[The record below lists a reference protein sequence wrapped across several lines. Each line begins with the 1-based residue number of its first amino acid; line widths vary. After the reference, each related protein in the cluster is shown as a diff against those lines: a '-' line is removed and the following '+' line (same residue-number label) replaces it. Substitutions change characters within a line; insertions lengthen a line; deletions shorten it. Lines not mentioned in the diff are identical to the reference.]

1 MNPNAS
7 DHTCHVYNEFR
18 QLTVHLIDLKAT
30 LQSAEFELESIR
42 SKMEEK
48 GMSFEI
54 EPRLRISNLPEGGLD
69 ESALTEEQGAPLTV
83 RRITSYID
91 VTQSVNPL
99 GNIRKRKPPSS
110 LSSSSVEPKKS
121 RNS

>member
-1 MNPNAS
+1 MIKKRTN
-7 DHTCHVYNEFR
+7 
-18 QLTVHLIDLKAT
+18 
-30 LQSAEFELESIR
+30 LQ
-42 SKMEEK
+42 
-48 GMSFEI
+48 SFEI

-99 GNIRKRKPPSS
+99 GVNHFI
-110 LSSSSVEPKKS
+110 
-121 RNS
+121 